1 MRRSQHSR
9 GVTQL
14 TQPQIDVLTR
24 VAQFKSSKQIARE
37 LGISHHTVDQR
48 IRSIIEKM
56 GVETRAEAA
65 RAFIEARDNKN
76 FAENGICES
85 LAYQMPDMDIPS
97 SLTDQQLSP
106 GEWNPAG
113 DRQEQQLKETQAF
126 YFAGDPILQNRLS
139 WASVLTKV
147 DRQNDLTALGR
158 TICIMLTMLLTLLVV
173 GALVGLAEGLSRLV

>member
-1 MRRSQHSR
+1 MRKGHQSC

-14 TQPQIDVLTR
+14 TQLQIDVLTR

-48 IRSIIEKM
+48 IRSVIEKM

-65 RAFIEARDNKN
+65 RAYIEARDNKDLVN
-76 FAENGICES
+76 DDICET
-85 LAYQMPDMDIPS
+85 LAYQTPDLDIPS
-97 SLTDQQLSP
+97 YLADQKLPP

-113 DRQEQQLKETQAF
+113 GRQEQQLKETQAF
-126 YFAGDPILQNRLS
+126 YFAGDSQVQNRLS
-139 WASVLTKV
+139 WASVLTKA

-158 TICIMLTMLLTLLVV
+158 TIFIILIMLLTLLVV

>member
-1 MRRSQHSR
+1 MKAGKQSR
-9 GVTQL
+9 GIAQL

-48 IRSIIEKM
+48 IRSVIEKM
-56 GVETRAEAA
+56 GVETRADAA
-65 RAFIEARDNKN
+65 RAFIYARDYKDLSDPK
-76 FAENGICES
+76 ICES
-85 LAYQMPDMDIPS
+85 LAYQIPDIDIPS
-97 SLTDQQLSP
+97 FLADQQLSP

-113 DRQEQQLKETQAF
+113 GRQEQQLKETQAA
-126 YFAGDPILQNRLS
+126 YFVGDSYVQNRLS
-139 WASVLTKV
+139 WASVLTKAG
-147 DRQNDLTALGR
+147 RKNDLTALGR